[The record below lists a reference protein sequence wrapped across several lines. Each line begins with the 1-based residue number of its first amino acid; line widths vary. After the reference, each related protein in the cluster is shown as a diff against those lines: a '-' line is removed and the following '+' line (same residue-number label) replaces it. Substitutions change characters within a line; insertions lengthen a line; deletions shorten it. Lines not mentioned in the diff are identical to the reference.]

1 MKDFIYNAPTKVL
14 FGKGTE
20 EKTAE
25 LIKEYFTSTYG
36 KNLQPRV
43 LVHYGQ
49 GHVVKSGLLS
59 KIISLL
65 DNEKIFHIELGGV
78 VPNPHVELVRQAVK
92 LCKENS
98 VNFIL
103 AVGGGSV
110 IDSSKAIGYALANP
124 EHDVWE
130 YYEKTQEVH
139 GCYPVG
145 AVLTISAA
153 GSEMSNSSVI
163 TNNELKLKRGLNTEY
178 SRCKFAVMNPEL
190 TMSLPAYQTA
200 SGAVDI
206 LMHTLER
213 YFAPE
218 RSYITKTEPA
228 EASGNTILTD
238 KIAESLMTSVIDAAS
253 TLIKNPENY
262 DARAEIMWASSLSHN
277 GLTGCGGSG
286 DWACHQMEHELGGM
300 FDCAHGAG
308 IAAIWATWARYVYTK
323 CPERFAKF
331 ARNVMNI
338 SDNDSIEEEALAGI
352 SALENWFKSIAMPVS
367 ITELLGKEISE
378 EEIHELAVK
387 CSFYGKRKVGGFYP
401 LSIEEMKAIYR
412 AAK

>member
-1 MKDFIYNAPTKVL
+1 
-14 FGKGTE
+14 
-20 EKTAE
+20 
-25 LIKEYFTSTYG
+25 
-36 KNLQPRV
+36 
-43 LVHYGQ
+43 
-49 GHVVKSGLLS
+49 
-59 KIISLL
+59 
-65 DNEKIFHIELGGV
+65 
-78 VPNPHVELVRQAVK
+78 
-92 LCKENS
+92 
-98 VNFIL
+98 
-103 AVGGGSV
+103 
-110 IDSSKAIGYALANP
+110 
-124 EHDVWE
+124 
-130 YYEKTQEVH
+130 
-139 GCYPVG
+139 
-145 AVLTISAA
+145 
-153 GSEMSNSSVI
+153 MSNSSVI

-238 KIAESLMTSVIDAAS
+238 KIAESLMTSVIEAAS

-352 SALENWFKSIAMPVS
+352 SALENWFKSIGMPVS